1 MLTPEEEKDNNKK
14 NPKRCNEL
22 NGSEWTKY
30 SISVWNDIRKSSD
43 ETKLNHPAIFP
54 QMLVDRLIKCFTREE
69 DSIILD
75 PFMGSGSTL
84 VAANAV
90 GKIGIGFEL
99 NPDYINLANE
109 RLSSLSLFNKSE
121 YKIYN
126 FDAKTIPQ
134 YVDKDSVSLCITSP
148 PYWDILS
155 QKRTADYKEIR
166 DYGDNDNDLAQIHDY
181 KNFITQLGEVF
192 KGVLNVLMPGRYCI
206 INVMDLRKKNIFY
219 PFHSDLAIQMTE
231 IGFIFD
237 DLIIWD
243 RRQEYNNL
251 RSLGFPYVFRLNK
264 IHEYILIFQKPKE

>member
-1 MLTPEEEKDNNKK
+1 MLTPDEEKDNNKK

-22 NGSEWTKY
+22 SGSEWTKY

-99 NPDYINLANE
+99 NHDYINLANE

-126 FDAKTIPQ
+126 YDAKTIPQ

-166 DYGDNDNDLAQIHDY
+166 DYGDNENDLAQIHDY